1 MVNQLIQTKIKSY
14 FKSIADNYPDVSMNA
29 EIISGMPVIKGSRI
43 PISLIISCLSDGMN
57 IDEICSEYNLK
68 VDEVRNSLE
77 FVIEVIDRPFF
88 MRETKYYSEPILLQY
103 FPQEEIMKIREEK
116 RKINLENM
124 KKTKK

>member
-1 MVNQLIQTKIKSY
+1 MKYV
-14 FKSIADNYPDVSMNA
+14 
-29 EIISGMPVIKGSRI
+29 G
-43 PISLIISCLSDGMN
+43 
-57 IDEICSEYNLK
+57 EYNLK
-68 VDEVRNSLE
+68 IDEVRNSLE

-88 MRETKYYSEPILLQY
+88 MSETKYYSEPILLQY